1 MSTPR
6 FLLDTNILSEATRP
20 QPNKGVMRRLERYTQ
35 QIAISSIVLHEL
47 MFGCYRL
54 PVSRRRQTLEEY
66 IDSLLAKSL
75 PIFSY
80 DLNAA
85 NWHAQ
90 ERARL
95 VLLGRTPPYLDGQ
108 IAAIA
113 AVNDLI
119 LITNN
124 TADYADFQD
133 LQIENWFVS

>member
-20 QPNKGVMRRLERYTQ
+20 QPNNRVMRQLERYTQ
-35 QIAISSIVLHEL
+35 QIAISSVVLHEL

-54 PVSRRRQTLEEY
+54 PGSRRRQTLEEY
-66 IDSLLAKSL
+66 IASLLAKSL

-85 NWHAQ
+85 DWHAQ

-119 LITNN
+119 LVTNN
-124 TADYADFQD
+124 TADYADFQN
-133 LQIENWFVS
+133 LSIENWFEL

>member
-1 MSTPR
+1 MNVPR
-6 FLLDTNILSEATRP
+6 FLLDTTILSEAPRP
-20 QPNKGVMRRLERYTQ
+20 QPNQFVMRKLEQYSQ
-35 QIAISSIVLHEL
+35 NIATATVVFHEL

-54 PVSRRRQTLEEY
+54 PPSRRQQELEEY
-66 IDSLLAKSL
+66 IASLLAKSI

-80 DLNAA
+80 DLTAA
-85 NWHAQ
+85 QWHAS

-95 VLLGRTPPYLDGQ
+95 VNLGRTPPYIDGQ

-124 TADYADFQD
+124 TADYADFQN
-133 LQIENWFVS
+133 LQLENWFES

>member
-1 MSTPR
+1 MSTSQ
-6 FLLDTNILSEATRP
+6 FLLDTNILSEATKP
-20 QPNKGVMRRLERYTQ
+20 QPNNGVMRRLERYTQ
-35 QIAISSIVLHEL
+35 QIAITSIVLHEL

-66 IDSLLAKSL
+66 IASLVAKSL

-80 DLNAA
+80 DFNAA
-85 NWHAQ
+85 DWHAQ

-95 VLLGRTPPYLDGQ
+95 VLLGRTPTYLDGQ

-133 LQIENWFVS
+133 LQLENWFEL